1 MSNED
6 TNVPKPSQCDILA
19 VTGIVMAISQS
30 LKTAEQML
38 RKETAVLLMSV
49 TLAVS

>member
-1 MSNED
+1 M
-6 TNVPKPSQCDILA
+6 
-19 VTGIVMAISQS
+19 S

-38 RKETAVLLMSV
+38 RKETAVMSV